1 MPFEEFIPLVR
12 SAPPVLRCGSFRP
25 GHDVHHIQA
34 TRVAPRKAGFALHD
48 VRLVDATSVQVT
60 LDVQGANNPED
71 LETRLRFNHQ
81 AERLAHVW
89 EERRIGLV
97 VPGAAL
103 ILVGTP
109 LTHTAFSVSH
119 RPIEPCSVVTGDA
132 GERAAV
138 DGAADVAADVEVSR

>member
-48 VRLVDATSVQVT
+48 VRLIDATSVQVT
-60 LDVQGANNPED
+60 LDVEGANDPED

-132 GERAAV
+132 SERAAV
-138 DGAADVAADVEVSR
+138 HGAADVAADVEVSR

>member
-48 VRLVDATSVQVT
+48 VRLIDATSVQVT
-60 LDVQGANNPED
+60 LDVQGANDPED

-109 LTHTAFSVSH
+109 LTHMAFSVSH

>member
-48 VRLVDATSVQVT
+48 VRLIDATSVQVT
-60 LDVQGANNPED
+60 LDVQGANDPED

>member
-34 TRVAPRKAGFALHD
+34 TRVALRKAGFALHD

-60 LDVQGANNPED
+60 LDVEGANDPED

-138 DGAADVAADVEVSR
+138 DGAADVEVSR

>member
-60 LDVQGANNPED
+60 LDVEGANDPED